1 MYWPLCVL
9 LASSAIAQS
18 TPDPQNATVFSLLY
32 GYPLLAWQKAY
43 VPIIDGVGT
52 NTWEHARILSTP
64 SDKTVVKP
72 NVDTLYSYLVYDLS
86 QSNVE
91 VTIPDVPA
99 TEFKLF
105 SFYDPFGDNFAN
117 VGTGE

>member
-1 MYWPLCVL
+1 M
-9 LASSAIAQS
+9 
-18 TPDPQNATVFSLLY
+18 
-32 GYPLLAWQKAY
+32 
-43 VPIIDGVGT
+43 
-52 NTWEHARILSTP
+52 
-64 SDKTVVKP
+64 VKP